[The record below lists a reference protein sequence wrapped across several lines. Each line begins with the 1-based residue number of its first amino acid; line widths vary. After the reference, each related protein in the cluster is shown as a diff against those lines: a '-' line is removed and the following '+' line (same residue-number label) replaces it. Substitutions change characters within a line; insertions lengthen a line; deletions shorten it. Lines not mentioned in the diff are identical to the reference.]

1 MNKVLEFLKITEVN
15 IYLFIILKLLCFCL
29 ILKYP
34 VVNLKQVI
42 RIIMN
47 LNIKMED
54 LIICVKIRINI
65 HFIDDNNKNMINLNP
80 FLGIFQT

>member
-15 IYLFIILKLLCFCL
+15 IYLFIILKLLCFYL